1 MSIEKMERI
10 CNPATAIEEIRT
22 GHGIVS
28 FEKRVVIAADCEG
41 YEDGAPIIWAIDTDL
56 LADFCID
63 REPARIC
70 AERARDAVGGGSA
83 RKTGWD
89 EVFDEVTDLGSA
101 WYRDT
106 RASR

>member
-1 MSIEKMERI
+1 MSIQKMERI

-41 YEDGAPIIWAIDTDL
+41 YEDGAPIIGAIAPDL

-63 REPARIC
+63 SEPARIC
-70 AERARDAVGGGSA
+70 ARWARKAVNNGSA
-83 RKTGWD
+83 WEAGWD
-89 EVFDEVTDLGSA
+89 EVFDEITGLGSA